1 MKGSTWPV
9 AAVALSLL
17 LTAVAVQAKQ
27 AAKRDKDR
35 SSYRIVTIQ
44 PYELLVRTTGGAV
57 CDLTTASECTITMRT
72 IKDDVSGKVYCL
84 AEAPNIKVRTD
95 TGGGSHLKAIVWK
108 LRPATVDGKPVAFHA
123 DSGIAVVTDP
133 DKQIDKTKQGYGDGG
148 GGTNPPTDQYYIMTK
163 RNKVDA
169 KASYLPVILW
179 NPGPDAELCAASDP
193 KIVNAP

>member
-72 IKDDVSGKVYCL
+72 IPFGGRNYCL

-108 LRPATVDGKPVAFHA
+108 LSPATVDGKPVAFHA
-123 DSGIAVVTDP
+123 DSGIVVVDDP
-133 DKQIDKTKQGYGDGG
+133 NTQIDKKDHGYGNGG
-148 GGTNPPTDQYYIMTK
+148 GGSNPPTDQYYIKTK
-163 RNKVDA
+163 RDKVDA

>member
-72 IKDDVSGKVYCL
+72 IPFGGRNYCL
-84 AEAPNIKVRTD
+84 AEAPNVNVRTD
-95 TGGGSHLKAIVWK
+95 TGGGSHLKAIVWR
-108 LRPATVDGKPVAFHA
+108 LSLPALDGKPVAFQA
-123 DSGIAVVTDP
+123 DSGIVVVDDP
-133 DKQIDKTKQGYGDGG
+133 NTQIDKKDHGYGNGG
-148 GGTNPPTDQYYIMTK
+148 GGTNPPTDQYYIKTK
-163 RNKVDA
+163 RDKVDA

-179 NPGPDAELCAASDP
+179 NPGPDAELWAASDP

>member
-44 PYELLVRTTGGAV
+44 PYDLLVRTTGGAV

-72 IKDDVSGKVYCL
+72 IPFGGRNYCL
-84 AEAPNIKVRTD
+84 AEAPNVNVRTD
-95 TGGGSHLKAIVWK
+95 TGGGSHLKAIVWR
-108 LRPATVDGKPVAFHA
+108 LSLPALDGKPVAFQA
-123 DSGIAVVTDP
+123 DSGIVV
-133 DKQIDKTKQGYGDGG
+133 
-148 GGTNPPTDQYYIMTK
+148 
-163 RNKVDA
+163 VD
-169 KASYLPVILW
+169 
-179 NPGPDAELCAASDP
+179 DP
-193 KIVNAP
+193 KTHRRRTGLRPGIRTPTPARHAGPALGGSDAGQRSSARAHGALTIFGSDAAQSSASGPGFHRMTGR